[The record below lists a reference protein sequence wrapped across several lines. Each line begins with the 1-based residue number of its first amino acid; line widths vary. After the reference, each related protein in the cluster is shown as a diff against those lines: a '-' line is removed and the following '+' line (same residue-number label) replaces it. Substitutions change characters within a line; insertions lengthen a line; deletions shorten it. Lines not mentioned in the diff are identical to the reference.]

1 MRRCWEKS
9 TASLRIGPSRIPR
22 RLSYKQETLGSED
35 LPLSQRRFE
44 QRKGIHPWRLF
55 TALGRMVGEIRK
67 QNRPTCSRTAP
78 ERTWLRNRLKACGI
92 AKGNKTS
99 RGLEAT
105 PYDKTSEAG
114 LV

>member
-9 TASLRIGPSRIPR
+9 TASLQTGPSRIPR
-22 RLSYKQETLGSED
+22 RLSSRQETLESED
-35 LPLSQRRFE
+35 LPFSRRRFE
-44 QRKGIHPWRLF
+44 QRKGILSWRLF
-55 TALGRMVGEIRK
+55 TALDRMVGEIRK
-67 QNRPTCSRTAP
+67 QNRPTCSKTAP
-78 ERTWLRNRLKACGI
+78 EQTCLRNRLKACGI

-105 PYDKTSEAG
+105 PYDKRSEAG